1 MAEQRAERRIAV
13 GIDGSE
19 HSRRALVWAAQ
30 HAAWHHVGLDVVH
43 AWSVP
48 YLPYGAGAD
57 VDPSEAERHAHE
69 LARSETTW
77 LAAHGSTPDD
87 LAEVLVEDEPGS
99 ALVTQSAEAELVVV
113 GTRGR
118 NRLAGLILGSVSQRC
133 VDHAECPVAVVPS
146 SWDQA
151 SGRRVVAGIDGS
163 EPSRQALQWAFAEAA
178 SRHIDL
184 EVVHAFGD
192 GQVVFP
198 YGPTIAMERNELEK
212 AAHALLEDA
221 VATEAA
227 RSEASPRSIEL
238 VAAPGAA
245 GAALV
250 EAAAVADL
258 LVVGSRGRSTFRT
271 LIAGSVAQYCARYA
285 PCPVVVIRPP
295 SHNPAT

>member
-1 MAEQRAERRIAV
+1 MAEEIADRRIVV

-48 YLPYGAGAD
+48 YVPYGAGAE
-57 VDPSEAERHAHE
+57 VDPSAAEHGAHD
-69 LARSETTW
+69 LAESEIGW
-77 LAAHGSTPDD
+77 LTAHGSTPDD

-99 ALVTQSAEAELVVV
+99 ALVAKSADAELVVV

-133 VDHAECPVAVVPS
+133 VDHAECPVAVIPS

-151 SGRRVVAGIDGS
+151 IGRRVVAGIDGS
-163 EPSRQALQWAFAEAA
+163 EHSRKALQWAFAEAA
-178 SRHIDL
+178 SRHVDL
-184 EVVHAFGD
+184 QVVHAFGYD
-192 GQVVFP
+192 PVVFP
-198 YGPTIAMERNELEK
+198 YDPTIAAERHEQEK
-212 AAHALLEDA
+212 ASNALLEEA

-227 RSEASPRSIEL
+227 HSEASPRSIEL
-238 VAAPGAA
+238 VAAAGAA

-250 EAAAVADL
+250 EAAGGAGL

-295 SHNPAT
+295 ARTATI